1 MNDLTSSDLWS
12 RLRSHT
18 PARIGLARAGSA
30 LSTRDQLAFQMAHA
44 QAQDAV
50 HAALDVDALMDGLKQ
65 RNLAAHALRSAAHNR
80 AEYLRRPDLG
90 RRLADGTQ
98 LPSAS
103 YDLAFVIADGL
114 SAVAVQRHAFALL
127 DALLPNLTGWS
138 IAPIAVV
145 EQGRVAI
152 GDEIGANLGAA
163 MVVVLIGERPG
174 LSSPDSLGVYV
185 TWEPRVGR
193 TDAERN
199 CISNV
204 RPEGLSYTDAVARMM
219 FLLTEARKRKLSG
232 VMLKDETEAPRLAPT

>member
-1 MNDLTSSDLWS
+1 MNDLTSFDLWS

-50 HAALDVDALMDGLKQ
+50 HAALDVSALIDGLKQ
-65 RNLAAHALRSAAHNR
+65 RDLAAHALRSAAQNR
-80 AEYLRRPDLG
+80 AVYLRRPDLG
-90 RRLADGTQ
+90 RRLANGTQ

-114 SAVAVQRHAFALL
+114 SALAVQRHALALL
-127 DALLPNLTGWS
+127 DEILPNLTGWS
-138 IAPIAVV
+138 IAPMAVV

-152 GDEIGANLGAA
+152 GDEIGASLGAA

-204 RPEGLSYTDAVARMM
+204 RPEGLTYTDAAARLM
-219 FLLTEARKRKLSG
+219 FLLNESRRRKLSG
-232 VMLKDETEAPRLAPT
+232 VMLKDETEATRLPPP